1 MALPTFPYRRDLR
14 PPEIEGLPEHTDR
27 EYEKIETAI
36 AALNDEI
43 ETIKARLA
51 AASIP

>member
-1 MALPTFPYRRDLR
+1 MAVRNFPYRREVR
-14 PPEIEGLPEHTDR
+14 PPVTDGLPEHTDR
-27 EYEKIETAI
+27 EFEKIETAI
-36 AALNDEI
+36 AALYAEI